1 MVAVTPGSQARR
13 APGDRR
19 YLTAALLDGR
29 AGVDGERHTGDV
41 AGIVGARFGPRGV
54 REASTLF
61 SFGHAGAYDHED
73 DVTYLEGVR
82 ILVGGIKDLR
92 AERDALAK
100 RVEELES
107 FLTAWVAMPDDDF
120 EPAKAL
126 WREALRIAER
136 RAGRAK

>member
-1 MVAVTPGSQARR
+1 MALK
-13 APGDRR
+13 
-19 YLTAALLDGR
+19 YLN
-29 AGVDGERHTGDV
+29 
-41 AGIVGARFGPRGV
+41 
-54 REASTLF
+54 
-61 SFGHAGAYDHED
+61 ED
-73 DVTYLEGVR
+73 AILATIDNSNNPMEGVR

-107 FLTAWVAMPDDDF
+107 FLTAWVAIPDDDF